1 MGKVKIAVLSF
12 LIASGIPLAA
22 QRIETVPFGDFER
35 WTTRHIKESAIIGG
49 EVKTIY
55 VLGPQETIDGNK
67 PYDYSKTPWASSN
80 AYAKVSGVTK
90 TSLSAEPDNGPSG
103 KCAKLSTVY
112 ASCKVA
118 GLVDIQVLATG
129 ALYWGKM
136 FEPITGVKNPYANM
150 DWGIPFIRRPKAVII
165 DYKAFLPA
173 TGKLVKGT
181 TFRKTEIPG
190 EDPCQVMLLL
200 QKRWEDEDGNIHA
213 LRVGTAFLRI
223 GSSTSDW
230 IQNKRIPVTYG
241 DAREVSGYK
250 SYMGLISGENTLYA
264 ANSRGKLVPIREEGW
279 ASSKEECTHAVLQ
292 ISSGSRGGFTG
303 ALGNTLW
310 VDNLR
315 LEYER

>member
-67 PYDYSKTPWASSN
+67 PYDYSKTLWASSN

-150 DWGIPFIRRPKAVII
+150 DWGIPVPLDEAK
-165 DYKAFLPA
+165 
-173 TGKLVKGT
+173 GKVLYV
-181 TFRKTEIPG
+181 
-190 EDPCQVMLLL
+190 
-200 QKRWEDEDGNIHA
+200 
-213 LRVGTAFLRI
+213 
-223 GSSTSDW
+223 W
-230 IQNKRIPVTYG
+230 IE
-241 DAREVSGYK
+241 A
-250 SYMGLISGENTLYA
+250 
-264 ANSRGKLVPIREEGW
+264 
-279 ASSKEECTHAVLQ
+279 
-292 ISSGSRGGFTG
+292 
-303 ALGNTLW
+303 
-310 VDNLR
+310 
-315 LEYER
+315 